1 MMQVGMMVIYAMRP
15 GEAGW
20 QLIESQD
27 FLSTFPAELHFVDP
41 KEGLMMM
48 WRGRERAGMVL
59 NKRAVMYEWVCAN
72 AIPKKDSSSIQ

>member
-1 MMQVGMMVIYAMRP
+1 MVIDRIKISCLP
-15 GEAGW
+15 F
-20 QLIESQD
+20 QLNYILWIQ
-27 FLSTFPAELHFVDP
+27 
-41 KEGLMMM
+41 KQGLMMM